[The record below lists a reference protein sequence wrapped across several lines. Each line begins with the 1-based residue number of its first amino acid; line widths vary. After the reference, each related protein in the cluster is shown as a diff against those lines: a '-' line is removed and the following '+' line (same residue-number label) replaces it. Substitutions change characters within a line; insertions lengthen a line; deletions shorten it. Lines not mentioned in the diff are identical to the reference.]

1 MNLNTPKYTDKLFTE
16 GAKLLT
22 QWQSGNEAASL
33 KLKTIFDDVI
43 EGEYDSLFKEHAS
56 TDVVNIRTSLHMTT
70 LTLLNQLYS
79 INSNDFYKGDPKRYV
94 RTTLMTQL
102 LLGIRKLTLH
112 WPVYAFGAESLGQS
126 TTYPDRYAPSVAV
139 GNPLINK
146 LNWENI
152 KPPNMNNDIIRIIDE
167 MMSFFTDLT
176 NEVPIVHLPAPYSLV
191 ADIYGQEK
199 LIMALMEDPQFVEKL
214 LDHVTRQVFVP
225 WCNHFVKKFPDLQIE
240 FSDASG
246 SPNFIG
252 PDLFKNVAALP
263 VLYLINNYPWG
274 NRIFVANYR
283 GDAYPKTNNNYIN
296 NNDII
301 PDLLA
306 DIIDFKLSVC
316 PEFVIKLEAD
326 KEPLSFYIQQA
337 IKRNKPLHLGIG
349 AIQID
354 RNNNLNQEDAKKQL
368 ITLVKSYT
376 TAIKNVS
383 KQINLNKTKDEHTEY
398 GDIYIEDIN
407 AESDFTLVNT
417 IVESVLL

>member
-1 MNLNTPKYTDKLFTE
+1 MNLNTQKYNKDKLFTE

-43 EGEYDSLFKEHAS
+43 EGRYDSLFKEHAS

-79 INSNDFYKGDPKRYV
+79 INSNEFYKGDSKRYV
-94 RTTLMTQL
+94 RTTL
-102 LLGIRKLTLH
+102 I
-112 WPVYAFGAESLGQS
+112 

-225 WCNHFVKKFPDLQIE
+225 WCNHFIKKFPDLQIE

-252 PDLFKNVAALP
+252 PDLFKNAAALP

-283 GDAYPKTNNNYIN
+283 GDAYQKTEKDKININGNVPK
-296 NNDII
+296 
-301 PDLLA
+301 LLA
-306 DIIDFKLSVC
+306 EIIDIKLSVC
-316 PEFVIKLEAD
+316 PGFIIKLEAD
-326 KEPLSFYIQQA
+326 KEPLSFYEEQA
-337 IKRNKPLHLGIG
+337 VIRKKPLHLGIG

-354 RNNNLNQEDAKKQL
+354 RNNNLNKEDAKKQL

-383 KQINLNKTKDEHTEY
+383 KRINLNTTKDDTY
-398 GDIYIEDIN
+398 NKILIKYNIFNITWFL
-407 AESDFTLVNT
+407 FTV
-417 IVESVLL
+417 